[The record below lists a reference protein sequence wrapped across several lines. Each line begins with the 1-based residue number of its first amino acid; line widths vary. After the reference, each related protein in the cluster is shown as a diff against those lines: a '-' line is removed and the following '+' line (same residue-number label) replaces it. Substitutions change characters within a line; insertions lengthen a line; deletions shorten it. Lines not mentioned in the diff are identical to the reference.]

1 MGRCMTELVDKLS
14 EENNLSTLEMTEL
27 VRYRNQETTSYIFK
41 KALETKER
49 YYGRKIF
56 YVVQLNLLITVKMNV
71 ITVGLEEAISLS
83 QGSGLMKMIL
93 WNTAAM
99 VMTKV

>member
-41 KALETKER
+41 RGTMAGK
-49 YYGRKIF
+49 YF
-56 YVVQLNLLITVKMNV
+56 YVVQLNLLIIVKMSV

>member
-1 MGRCMTELVDKLS
+1 MAGK
-14 EENNLSTLEMTEL
+14 
-27 VRYRNQETTSYIFK
+27 Y
-41 KALETKER
+41 
-49 YYGRKIF
+49 F
-56 YVVQLNLLITVKMNV
+56 YVVQLKLIKNEKMNV

>member
-56 YVVQLNLLITVKMNV
+56 LRGTVELTNYCKNECYYCGLRRSNKFITRFRLDENEIGRASCRERV
-71 ITVGLEEAISLS
+71 
-83 QGSGLMKMIL
+83 
-93 WNTAAM
+93 
-99 VMTKV
+99 